1 MLSNPMKD
9 RKPEKA
15 SPEASGA
22 AGLRAPA
29 EGESS
34 SSDFVVDQPEAT
46 LAGDSSRPPVDA
58 SGEEVDATLA
68 GEPVAPG
75 GKRLR
80 LSERFPKQT
89 ALQPGDVLGGRFEIL
104 GVLGEGGMGTVY
116 RARDRQVDLVVA
128 LKLIRPEMAAHP
140 AILARFKQELL
151 TARQVTHK
159 NVIRIHDLS
168 EVDGVKFITME
179 FVEGCDL
186 RQLLLE
192 NGKLAPQQAVDIIR
206 QVCLALDAAHTAGVI
221 HRDLKPQNIMK
232 DKHGRIL
239 VMDFGLAR
247 SLESGGMTQ
256 TGALMG
262 TMEYMSPEQALGK
275 QLDARSDLF
284 TVGLIFY
291 ELLTCKMPFKAD
303 TAVASLLK
311 RNQERAQ
318 PATEL
323 DASIPKELSDIVS
336 KCMERDL
343 NLRYQT
349 AQEILADLDAWEGH
363 RPISA
368 SRIQP
373 GQRSAREVPWK
384 WIAVGGLAVAVAIGG
399 WAARGKLTSKT
410 STKAA
415 AGPEVSL
422 AILPFRN
429 GSGDAGLDW
438 LSSSLADMLS
448 TDVGQ
453 SAHLRTIS
461 PDHVHQ
467 VLSDLQI
474 SPSSGIDPTMLSR
487 IAEFSNADTVVW
499 GQYAKFGDQIRI
511 DATLRDLKHDRT
523 VPVKVE
529 APNQNALIA
538 AIAQLAQTIQ
548 QNLSLSNDV
557 LQELRAKSFQPSSNS
572 IQALRK
578 YHEGLELERQG
589 NHLEAE
595 KRFEASVQAD
605 PGFALAYSKLGE
617 TFSNLRNDE
626 KAEQFSRK
634 AVDLSDK
641 LPAPERYL
649 IQANYAKVT
658 NDYRKAIE
666 SYENLEKVAPD
677 DVDVHFHLGALYE
690 STGAYDKARAELVK
704 VLSLDPKHVDALLAA
719 GRVEIKSSNP
729 KGSLDYLNRALVLA
743 VELDNPDGKATI
755 LNALGA
761 AYEQLDKPDEAMR
774 NYQESLAIKRSLNQK
789 PGIALT
795 LGNIARVQASLGK
808 PEEAYKSYQGAVALQ
823 RETGDKKGLGIT
835 LNNLGELY
843 RERSRYDE
851 ALQAYKES
859 LQIQRDVGNEDNQA
873 VCLNNIGDVYL
884 AKGQSSDALTYYE
897 RALDLRKKAN
907 VPSQVGES
915 LHNLAEASL
924 KAGDYGQSLDYH
936 LKALELFR
944 SSGDKNGAAIQ
955 SYSMGTIFE
964 YQGRYGAALKSKGE
978 ALKTFRELQDRG
990 FWMAEILS
998 GYGNSLSEVGRYD
1011 EAQKNLTEAMSL
1023 AKELQNKTLIA
1034 QTLNFQ
1040 GDTYYYRGDIKAAAD
1055 LFAQAVTASSAD
1067 VEKDVVLLSKF
1078 NAAKC
1083 MVAEKRYPAAVA
1095 PLRSV
1100 IKEAG
1105 AVGLKYISTEATLA
1119 LAEALLNT
1127 HQYPAAKKELETSLN
1142 TSERLDLQALLARS
1156 QYLLGETIE
1165 QSGSGGA
1172 GEADPHFAIA
1182 KRTLENIR
1190 KESGSEDIL
1199 KRQDL
1204 SAIAGIPGGPK

>member
-1 MLSNPMKD
+1 MEEGKSK
-9 RKPEKA
+9 KA
-15 SPEASGA
+15 GSENVGSG
-22 AGLRAPA
+22 GLRAPVK
-29 EGESS
+29 GDSS
-34 SSDFVVDQPEAT
+34 SSDVLPDQGGAT
-46 LAGDSSRPPVDA
+46 PLGGSSGPPVNPNA
-58 SGEEVDATLA
+58 VPPDATLVDESPIPS
-68 GEPVAPG
+68 GT
-75 GKRLR
+75 RLR
-80 LSERFPKQT
+80 PSQLFPKRT
-89 ALQPGDVLGGRFEIL
+89 ELQAGDVFGGRFEIL
-104 GVLGEGGMGTVY
+104 QVLGEGGMGTVY
-116 RARDRQVDLVVA
+116 KATDREVDHIVA
-128 LKLIRPEMAAHP
+128 LKLIRPEMAVHP

-186 RQLLLE
+186 RQLLLDK
-192 NGKLAPQQAVDIIR
+192 GKLPPEQAVEMIR
-206 QVCLALDAAHTAGVI
+206 QVCLALDAAHCAGVI
-221 HRDLKPQNIMK
+221 HRDLKPQNIMQ
-232 DKHGRIL
+232 DKQGRVL

-247 SLESGGMTQ
+247 SLESDGMTQ
-256 TGALMG
+256 TGALLG

-311 RNQERAQ
+311 RNQEQAV
-318 PATEL
+318 PATAH

-336 KCMERDL
+336 KCMERDV
-343 NLRYQT
+343 NLRYQS
-349 AQEILADLDAWEGH
+349 AREILADLDAWQEK

-368 SRIQP
+368 STVKPALTPKRD
-373 GQRSAREVPWK
+373 VPWK
-384 WIAVGGLAVAVAIGG
+384 WIAVAGLTGAVAIGG
-399 WAARGKLTSKT
+399 WVVSGKLISKPA
-410 STKAA
+410 TKAA

-438 LSSSLADMLS
+438 LGPSLADMLS

-474 SPSSGIDPTMLSR
+474 SPSTAIDPTTLAR
-487 IAEFSNADTVVW
+487 IAEFSTADTVVW
-499 GQYAKFGDQIRI
+499 GQYAKFGDHIRI

-523 VPVKVE
+523 IPVKAE
-529 APNQNALIA
+529 AVNQNALIP

-548 QNLSLSNDV
+548 QNLSLSTDV
-557 LQELRAKSFQPSSNS
+557 LEELRAKSFQPSSNS
-572 IQALRK
+572 LQALRN

-589 NHLEAE
+589 NHLEAL

-605 PGFALAYSKLGE
+605 AGFALAYSKLGE
-617 TFSNLRNDE
+617 TYSNLRNDD
-626 KAEQFSRK
+626 KAEQYSRK

-666 SYENLEKVAPD
+666 SYENLEKVSPD
-677 DVDVHFHLGALYE
+677 DVDVHFHLGVLYE
-690 STGAYDKARAELVK
+690 STGAYDKARVELAK
-704 VLSLDPKHVDALLAA
+704 VLALDPKHVDALLAA
-719 GRVEIKSSNP
+719 GRVEIRSKNP
-729 KGSLDYLNRALVLA
+729 KGSLDYLNRGLILA
-743 VELDNPDGKATI
+743 VELDNADGKATI
-755 LNALGA
+755 LNAIGA
-761 AYEQLDKPDEAMR
+761 AYRQLNKPEDALR
-774 NYQESLAIKRSLNQK
+774 NYQESLAIKRSLGQK

-795 LGNIARVQASLGK
+795 LGNIAQVQAGLGK
-808 PEEAYKSYQGAVALQ
+808 PEEASKSYQEAVKLQ
-823 RETGDKKGLGIT
+823 REIGDKKGLGGT

-843 RERSRYDE
+843 RVRSRYDE
-851 ALQAYKES
+851 ALAAYKES

-873 VCLNNIGDVYL
+873 ICLNNIGDVYL

-907 VPSQVGES
+907 IPSQVGES

-964 YQGRYGAALKSKGE
+964 YQGRYGAALKSKEE
-978 ALKTFRELQDRG
+978 ALKTFRELQDRS

-998 GYGNSLSEVGRYD
+998 GYGNSLSEIGRYD

-1023 AKELQNKTLIA
+1023 AKELQNKTLVA
-1034 QTLNFQ
+1034 QILNFQ
-1040 GDTYYYRGDIKAAAD
+1040 GDTFYYRGDIKAAAD
-1055 LFAQAVTASSAD
+1055 LFAQALAASSGE
-1067 VEKDVVLLSKF
+1067 VEKETVLLSKL

-1083 MVAEKRYPAAVA
+1083 AVEEKRYQAALA
-1095 PLRSV
+1095 PLKAV
-1100 IKEAG
+1100 VKEAD
-1105 AVGLKYISTEATLA
+1105 AAGLKYISTEATLA
-1119 LAEALLNT
+1119 LAEAFLDA
-1127 HQYPAAKKELETSLN
+1127 HQYPAARRELETSLN
-1142 TSERLDLQALLARS
+1142 TSEKLNLQSLLARS
-1156 QYLLGETIE
+1156 HFLLG
-1165 QSGSGGA
+1165 
-1172 GEADPHFAIA
+1172 
-1182 KRTLENIR
+1182 RTLEPSGSKGAAEAAPHYATAKRMFEDIR
-1190 KESGSEDIL
+1190 KESGSDLIL

-1204 SAIAGIPGGPK
+1204 AAIWARPAGQP